1 MYRNGYKSETIAI
14 FSLTGVLRSNR
25 FAQVERRLRE
35 KIQSQLPAVGP
46 TTANQLIELR
56 VRGESEQG
64 RLRSLLAPYGLVKE
78 MTLGKEEEG
87 EEGGEGEVCLN
98 IIIFT
103 TPDAALSA
111 CTGTVKE
118 GDLSFD

>member
-1 MYRNGYKSETIAI
+1 M
-14 FSLTGVLRSNR
+14 
-25 FAQVERRLRE
+25 ERRLRE

-78 MTLGKEEEG
+78 MTLGQEEG
-87 EEGGEGEVCLN
+87 GGEGEGEVCLN
-98 IIIFT
+98 ITILT

-118 GDLSFD
+118 GEIWRDLSFD

>member
-1 MYRNGYKSETIAI
+1 MC
-14 FSLTGVLRSNR
+14 NR

-35 KIQSQLPAVGP
+35 KIQSQLPAIGP
-46 TTANQLIELR
+46 TTANQLIELK

-78 MTLGKEEEG
+78 MTLQ

-98 IIIFT
+98 ITILT

-118 GDLSFD
+118 GDIWRDLSFD

>member
-1 MYRNGYKSETIAI
+1 
-14 FSLTGVLRSNR
+14 
-25 FAQVERRLRE
+25 VERRLRE

-46 TTANQLIELR
+46 TTANQLIELK

-78 MTLGKEEEG
+78 MTLGQ
-87 EEGGEGEVCLN
+87 EEGGGEGDVCLN
-98 IIIFT
+98 ITILT

-118 GDLSFD
+118 GEIWRDLSFD

>member
-1 MYRNGYKSETIAI
+1 M
-14 FSLTGVLRSNR
+14 
-25 FAQVERRLRE
+25 ERRLRE

-46 TTANQLIELR
+46 TTANQLIELK

-78 MTLGKEEEG
+78 MTTQ

-98 IIIFT
+98 ITILT

-111 CTGTVKE
+111 CTGSVKE
-118 GDLSFD
+118 ADIWQDLSFD

>member
-1 MYRNGYKSETIAI
+1 M
-14 FSLTGVLRSNR
+14 
-25 FAQVERRLRE
+25 ERRLRE

-46 TTANQLIELR
+46 TTANQLIELK

-78 MTLGKEEEG
+78 MTLGQ
-87 EEGGEGEVCLN
+87 EEGGGEGDVCLN
-98 IIIFT
+98 ITILT

-118 GDLSFD
+118 GDIWRGLSCD

>member
-1 MYRNGYKSETIAI
+1 
-14 FSLTGVLRSNR
+14 
-25 FAQVERRLRE
+25 VERRLRE
-35 KIQSQLPAVGP
+35 KIQSQLPVTGP

-78 MTLGKEEEG
+78 MTLGQEEG
-87 EEGGEGEVCLN
+87 EEGEVCLN
-98 IIIFT
+98 ITIFT

-118 GDLSFD
+118 GDIWRDLSFD

>member
-1 MYRNGYKSETIAI
+1 
-14 FSLTGVLRSNR
+14 
-25 FAQVERRLRE
+25 VERRLRE

-46 TTANQLIELR
+46 TTANQLIELK

-78 MTLGKEEEG
+78 MTLGQ
-87 EEGGEGEVCLN
+87 EEGGGEGDVCLN
-98 IIIFT
+98 ITILT

-118 GDLSFD
+118 GDIWRGLSCD